1 MGRKGGSVIDV
12 DVRKPDSPMVFEE
25 NRIREVEEEG
35 EGEDY
40 SKMDPPNI
48 VKRLNY
54 DENEIVREGGVHMPN
69 N

>member
-1 MGRKGGSVIDV
+1 M

-25 NRIREVEEEG
+25 NRIREVEE

-54 DENEIVREGGVHMPN
+54 DENEIVREGGVHVPN